1 VRKRSL
7 VSSILAVVV
16 LTVIACGYLPL
27 ARQAPPTPTPTKTPR
42 ANGTPDP
49 TATSVTPTTSPP
61 TATVAAPPTPT
72 LPPPTDTPVLAT
84 PTATMSPVPTDTP
97 VPPPPTDTPIPPSLP
112 TDTPAPAPTLPPLEG
127 GSWDMEEG
135 FVPGRSPLGEDCGGW
150 AVAAGWSAFV
160 TPGNPASS
168 CLNENK
174 NPTNV
179 HRGQRSQELT
189 FDFTATTAGIYRTV
203 SVTSGHRYAI
213 SAWGKHIKSASPIEL
228 ALGIDLNGG
237 QDHQA
242 ASVQWFPWDEAA
254 EDAWVHTEETVT
266 ATGPSMTIFL
276 KAHHPQPDQGGA
288 TLFDDVSLRD
298 LGP

>member
-1 VRKRSL
+1 MRKQPL
-7 VSSILAVVV
+7 VSGILAVTV

-27 ARQAPPTPTPTKTPR
+27 ARQAPPTPTPTKTPCT
-42 ANGTPDP
+42 NGTPDP
-49 TATSVTPTTSPP
+49 TDSPVPP
-61 TATVAAPPTPT
+61 TLPPPTFTAAAPPTPT
-72 LPPPTDTPVLAT
+72 APPPTDTPVLAT
-84 PTATMSPVPTDTP
+84 PTAEPVPTDTP
-97 VPPPPTDTPIPPSLP
+97 IPLPPTDTPIPPSPP
-112 TDTPAPAPTLPPLEG
+112 TDTPVPAPTTPPQEG

-135 FVPGRSPLGEDCGGW
+135 FVKGSSPLSEDCAGW

-174 NPTNV
+174 NPANV

-203 SVTSGHRYAI
+203 SVTPGYRYAV
-213 SAWGKHIKSASPIEL
+213 SAWGKHIKSASPVEL
-228 ALGIDLNGG
+228 ALGVDLNGG

-242 ASVQWFPWDEAA
+242 ASVQWFPWDEVA
-254 EDAWVHTEETVT
+254 EDAWVHTEETIT

-276 KAHHPQPDQGGA
+276 KAHHPQPVQGGA
-288 TLFDDVSLRD
+288 TLFDDVSVRD

>member
-1 VRKRSL
+1 
-7 VSSILAVVV
+7 
-16 LTVIACGYLPL
+16 
-27 ARQAPPTPTPTKTPR
+27 
-42 ANGTPDP
+42 
-49 TATSVTPTTSPP
+49 
-61 TATVAAPPTPT
+61 
-72 LPPPTDTPVLAT
+72 
-84 PTATMSPVPTDTP
+84 
-97 VPPPPTDTPIPPSLP
+97 
-112 TDTPAPAPTLPPLEG
+112 
-127 GSWDMEEG
+127 MEEG
-135 FVPGRSPLGEDCGGW
+135 FVPGRSPLGEDCSGW

-174 NPTNV
+174 NPANV

-203 SVTSGHRYAI
+203 SVTPGHRYTI
-213 SAWGKHIKSASPIEL
+213 SAWGKHIRSASPVEL
-228 ALGIDLNGG
+228 ALGIDLSGG

-254 EDAWVHTEETVT
+254 EDAWVHTEETIT

-288 TLFDDVSLRD
+288 TLFDDVRVVD

>member
-1 VRKRSL
+1 
-7 VSSILAVVV
+7 
-16 LTVIACGYLPL
+16 
-27 ARQAPPTPTPTKTPR
+27 
-42 ANGTPDP
+42 
-49 TATSVTPTTSPP
+49 
-61 TATVAAPPTPT
+61 
-72 LPPPTDTPVLAT
+72 
-84 PTATMSPVPTDTP
+84 M
-97 VPPPPTDTPIPPSLP
+97 
-112 TDTPAPAPTLPPLEG
+112 PPLEG

-135 FVPGRSPLGEDCGGW
+135 FVPGYSPLGEDCGGW
-150 AVAAGWSAFV
+150 AVATGWSAFV
-160 TPGNPASS
+160 TSGNPASS

-203 SVTSGHRYAI
+203 PVTPGHRYAI
-213 SAWGKHIKSASPIEL
+213 SAWGKHIQSASPVEL

-242 ASVQWFPWDEAA
+242 ASVQWFPWDEVA

-276 KAHHPQPDQGGA
+276 KAHHPQPAQGGA
-288 TLFDDVSLRD
+288 TLFDDVRVVD

>member
-1 VRKRSL
+1 
-7 VSSILAVVV
+7 
-16 LTVIACGYLPL
+16 
-27 ARQAPPTPTPTKTPR
+27 
-42 ANGTPDP
+42 
-49 TATSVTPTTSPP
+49 
-61 TATVAAPPTPT
+61 
-72 LPPPTDTPVLAT
+72 
-84 PTATMSPVPTDTP
+84 
-97 VPPPPTDTPIPPSLP
+97 
-112 TDTPAPAPTLPPLEG
+112 
-127 GSWDMEEG
+127 MEEG

-174 NPTNV
+174 NPANV

-189 FDFTATTAGIYRTV
+189 FDFTATTAGVYRTV
-203 SVTSGHRYAI
+203 SVTPGHRYVI
-213 SAWGKHIKSASPIEL
+213 SAWGKHIKSASPVEL
-228 ALGIDLNGG
+228 ALGIDLGGG

-242 ASVQWFPWDEAA
+242 ANVQWFPWDEVA

-276 KAHHPQPDQGGA
+276 RAHHPQPAQGGA
-288 TLFDDVSLRD
+288 TLFDDVSVRD

>member
-1 VRKRSL
+1 VRERPL

-42 ANGTPDP
+42 ASSTPDP
-49 TATSVTPTTSPP
+49 IDTSVPLTLSSPTV
-61 TATVAAPPTPT
+61 TVAVPPTPT
-72 LPPPTDTPVLAT
+72 LPPPTDTPAPAT
-84 PTATMSPVPTDTP
+84 PMAEPVPTDTP
-97 VPPPPTDTPIPPSLP
+97 VPPPPTDTPVPPLPP

-135 FVPGRSPLGEDCGGW
+135 FVPGSSPLGEDCGGW
-150 AVAAGWSAFV
+150 AVAAGWNAFV

-174 NPTNV
+174 NPANV

-189 FDFTATTAGIYRTV
+189 FDFTDTTAGIYRTI
-203 SVTSGHRYAI
+203 SVTPSHRYAI
-213 SAWGKHIKSASPIEL
+213 SAWGKHIRSASPVEL
-228 ALGIDLNGG
+228 ALGLDLSGG

-242 ASVQWFPWDEAA
+242 ASVQWFPWDETA
-254 EDAWVHTEETVT
+254 EDAWVYTEETVT
-266 ATGPSMTIFL
+266 ASGPSMTIFL
-276 KAHHPQPDQGGA
+276 RAHHPQPAQGGA